1 MTNEKRRGVFHFDC
15 NIDCRFSHLGDS
27 TLVLRRFV
35 HVADFGNV
43 PCSLAGF
50 GVRPPSGGRE
60 SGHAE
65 EQEHHNYRKGGPGNC
80 EQTFHAF
87 LEESR
92 VQPANMHSV
101 TSSFDAPRAQEDAA
115 AAQEFTSYVE
125 TPPYPLLQSVGN
137 VMYINS
143 PSRSICRT
151 IGLPGLISS
160 SLERR
165 KSKLMTGVPLT
176 P

>member
-1 MTNEKRRGVFHFDC
+1 MRNEGFGRGSGLGFDVVSQLSRLGRSASLIFCFH
-15 NIDCRFSHLGDS
+15 
-27 TLVLRRFV
+27 

-43 PCSLAGF
+43 PCALAGF

-65 EQEHHNYRKGGPGNC
+65 EQEHHNYRKGGPENC

-115 AAQEFTSYVE
+115 AAQEFTSCAG

-137 VMYINS
+137 VVYINS

-151 IGLPGLISS
+151 TGMPGLISS

-165 KSKLMTGVPLT
+165 KSRLMTGVPLT